1 MSESLFSAE
10 QIKIPTDLPEI
21 MKNYTKH
28 VIKTQPQDIIS
39 ASAEYFSRLAKQ
51 KSSSPTKRLD
61 RVQLEAFY
69 NKFKSKEK
77 VSQKDITDLADE
89 LQISGSLNDILGSFK
104 GDAIP

>member
-39 ASAEYFSRLAKQ
+39 ASAE
-51 KSSSPTKRLD
+51 
-61 RVQLEAFY
+61 
-69 NKFKSKEK
+69 
-77 VSQKDITDLADE
+77 
-89 LQISGSLNDILGSFK
+89 
-104 GDAIP
+104 